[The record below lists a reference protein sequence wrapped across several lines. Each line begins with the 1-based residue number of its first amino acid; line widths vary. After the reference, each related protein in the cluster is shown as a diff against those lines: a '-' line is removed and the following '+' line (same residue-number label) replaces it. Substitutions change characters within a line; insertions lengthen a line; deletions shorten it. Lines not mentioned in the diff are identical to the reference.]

1 MSKSISGEMLSKE
14 IMKALEGYVDDISD
28 IVEKDANEVAKEALA
43 AIKQES
49 PKGSTGEYSK
59 GWKIKKIKKVKNM
72 YSVKLYNKDH
82 YQLTHIL
89 EFGHTTADGG
99 HTEAQP
105 HIRKV
110 EEEYSKKFEDK
121 LRKDI
126 GGLE

>member
-14 IMKALEGYVDDISD
+14 IMKVLEGYVDDISD

-121 LRKDI
+121 LKQDI
-126 GGLE
+126 GGLK

>member
-14 IMKALEGYVDDISD
+14 IMKVLEGYADDISD
-28 IVEKDANEVAKEALA
+28 IVEKDANEIAKEALS

-49 PKGSTGEYSK
+49 PRGATEEYSK
-59 GWKIKKIKKVKNM
+59 GWKIKRIKKVKNV

-82 YQLTHIL
+82 YQLTHLL
-89 EFGHTTADGG
+89 EFGHATADGG

-105 HIRKV
+105 HIRPI
-110 EEEYSKKFEDK
+110 EQEYGKKFEDK

>member
-14 IMKALEGYVDDISD
+14 IMKALEGYIDDISD

-82 YQLTHIL
+82 YQLTHLL
-89 EFGHTTADGG
+89 EFGHATADGG

-121 LRKDI
+121 LKQDI
-126 GGLE
+126 GGLK

>member
-14 IMKALEGYVDDISD
+14 IMRALEGYVDDISN
-28 IVEKDANEVAKEALA
+28 IVEKDANEIAKEALS

-49 PKGSTGEYSK
+49 PRGATEEYYK

-72 YSVKLYNKDH
+72 YFVKLYNKDH

-105 HIRKV
+105 HIRPV
-110 EEEYSKKFEDK
+110 EQEYSKKFENK
-121 LRKDI
+121 LRQDI
-126 GGLE
+126 GGLK

>member
-1 MSKSISGEMLSKE
+1 MSKSISGEMLSRE
-14 IMKALEGYVDDISD
+14 IMKTLEGYADDISD
-28 IVEKDANEVAKEALA
+28 IVEKDANEVAKEALV

-105 HIRKV
+105 HIRPV
-110 EEEYSKKFEDK
+110 EQEYSKKFENK
-121 LRKDI
+121 LRQDI
-126 GGLE
+126 GGLK

>member
-14 IMKALEGYVDDISD
+14 IMRVLEGYVDDISN
-28 IVEKDANEVAKEALA
+28 IVEKDANEIAKEALS

-49 PKGSTGEYSK
+49 PRGATEEYYK

-105 HIRKV
+105 HIRPV
-110 EEEYSKKFEDK
+110 EQEYSKKFENK
-121 LRKDI
+121 LRQDI
-126 GGLE
+126 GGLK

>member
-14 IMKALEGYVDDISD
+14 IIRALEGYLDDISN
-28 IVEKDANEVAKEALA
+28 IVEKDANEIAKEALS

-49 PKGSTGEYSK
+49 PRGATEEYYK

-105 HIRKV
+105 HIRPV
-110 EEEYSKKFEDK
+110 EQEYSKKFENK
-121 LRKDI
+121 LRQDI
-126 GGLE
+126 GGLK

>member
-14 IMKALEGYVDDISD
+14 IMKALEGYEDDISD
-28 IVEKDANEVAKEALA
+28 IVEKDANEVAKEALV

-99 HTEAQP
+99 YTEAQP
-105 HIRKV
+105 HIRPV
-110 EEEYSKKFEDK
+110 EQEYSKKFENK
-121 LRKDI
+121 LRQDI
-126 GGLE
+126 GGLK

>member
-14 IMKALEGYVDDISD
+14 IMKALEGYEDDISD
-28 IVEKDANEVAKEALA
+28 IVEKDANEVAKEALV

-105 HIRKV
+105 HIRPV
-110 EEEYSKKFEDK
+110 EQEYSKKFENK
-121 LRKDI
+121 LRQDI
-126 GGLE
+126 GGLK